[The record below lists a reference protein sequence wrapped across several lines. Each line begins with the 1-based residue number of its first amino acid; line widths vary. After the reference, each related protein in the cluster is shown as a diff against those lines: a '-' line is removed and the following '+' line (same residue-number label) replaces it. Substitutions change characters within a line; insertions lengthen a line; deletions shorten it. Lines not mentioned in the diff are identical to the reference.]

1 MFTGII
7 GERGKLLDK
16 QQGRDGVILQVR
28 SQSVLK
34 KLEPGDSVSVD
45 GVCLTVSEKNENCF
59 SVSVTPETLRCSNLG
74 DRISGDLVN
83 LESAATLS
91 EVLGGHVV
99 QGHVD
104 QTGEVL
110 ALRSEGNSK
119 IFRIAAGPD
128 VLRYCVLKGSIAVN
142 GVSLTISRLESNS
155 FEVTIISHT
164 SEVTNF
170 EHLKSGDRVNLEV
183 DVLSK
188 YVESHVKRILGMV
201 AITLVFSST
210 LLFGNHFGLG
220 PKSILVYRGLTQDGG
235 QSQFVIRL
243 ARYQPDIFLEWESEA
258 QQGILHLYR
267 KAVQKAR
274 KFTLTHL
281 FEVGVDVE
289 SKDVMTV
296 WLSREIYQ
304 SLMQDGVAKVRLNRL
319 PVKLR
324 LEGEGTYTVTVDR
337 ESREIPVI
345 HLLDNRAGSWTFHKD
360 PQNPVLVEYS
370 TPHYRQFLKTVSTA
384 PGNKLRWI
392 REPPPVK

>member
-45 GVCLTVSEKNENCF
+45 GVCLTVSEKNEDCF

-83 LESAATLS
+83 LESAATFS

-258 QQGILHLYR
+258 QQGTLHLYR